1 MGRPVDPDT
10 HLIKRPPPQRI
21 GPMMHTAFPDLRGK
35 HWTNAVPPVPHGL
48 MADVDAALTQ
58 TIFDL
63 SPREG
68 VADRHH
74 DREADDLRQTVEITT
89 GSVHHQR

>member
-1 MGRPVDPDT
+1 MT
-10 HLIKRPPPQRI
+10 
-21 GPMMHTAFPDLRGK
+21 TAFPDLRGK

-58 TIFDL
+58 TIFAL
-63 SPREG
+63 SQREG

-74 DREADDLRQTVEITT
+74 ARAADDLRRTGERTT
-89 GSVHHQR
+89 GSVPHQR

>member
-1 MGRPVDPDT
+1 
-10 HLIKRPPPQRI
+10 
-21 GPMMHTAFPDLRGK
+21 MHTAVPDLRGN

-58 TIFDL
+58 KIFDL
-63 SPREG
+63 SQRYV
-68 VADRHH
+68 VADIHH
-74 DREADDLRQTVEITT
+74 DRETDDLRRTGERTT